1 MPAPQARFLT
11 VDEVAAINADL
22 LGGGR
27 LVDPGLLSSAV
38 GRPAASMFGEDAYP
52 SLHQKAAALFE
63 SLARNHAFLDGNKRT
78 ALLAT
83 SMFYRRNGWTLQG
96 SDEELVGLT
105 LAVATGALELNG
117 AAARLQSLASPSP
130 AVEDPPSG
138 PAINL

>member
-63 SLARNHAFLDGNKRT
+63 SLARNHDRPCGE
-78 ALLAT
+78 
-83 SMFYRRNGWTLQG
+83 GG
-96 SDEELVGLT
+96 
-105 LAVATGALELNG
+105 
-117 AAARLQSLASPSP
+117 
-130 AVEDPPSG
+130 
-138 PAINL
+138 